1 MPKQRFELERP
12 SVFRDTVITAIGGLV
27 TFIGVSYLFSG
38 FAGFLVFLAF
48 AFVVYFLSRR

>member
-1 MPKQRFELERP
+1 MPRQRFELERP